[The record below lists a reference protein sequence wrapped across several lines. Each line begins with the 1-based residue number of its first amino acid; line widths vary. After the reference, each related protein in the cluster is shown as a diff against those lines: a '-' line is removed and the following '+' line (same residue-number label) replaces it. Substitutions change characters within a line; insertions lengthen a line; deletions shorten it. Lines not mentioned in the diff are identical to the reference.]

1 MTALAVFIRGG
12 TFIVVSADEL
22 YWKHIG
28 STEDAIK
35 DKKELLGHPKFS
47 KWKTPKSIKK
57 RYSKIRI
64 KAARR
69 TTKKE
74 GSRKR
79 IIRQD
84 ERRE

>member
-47 KWKTPKSIKK
+47 K
-57 RYSKIRI
+57 
-64 KAARR
+64 
-69 TTKKE
+69 
-74 GSRKR
+74 
-79 IIRQD
+79 
-84 ERRE
+84 